1 MINTTERPCLQYR
14 IGELHIVE
22 LNSKPHGRTWTIFPD
37 ADIIAIWV
45 GLSEQ
50 DRRRAL
56 AEALTE
62 MVAEVPTTD

>member
-14 IGELHIVE
+14 IGELLIIE

-37 ADIIAIWV
+37 ADTIAIWV
-45 GLSEQ
+45 GLSEH

-62 MVAEVPTTD
+62 MVTEALTTT